1 MIKTICNS
9 HLAALI
15 VLAQLLVAPTA
26 QAEAPRNGDRHS
38 DVTVVTLYSEYR
50 SATGSLRADD
60 TAVRS
65 PIRIVDGGVKSA
77 GPSCWYLN
85 DSGQIV
91 PEGGDCYVLRSA
103 APGEKPPVR

>member
-1 MIKTICNS
+1 MIKPISNI

-26 QAEAPRNGDRHS
+26 QAEAPRNADRYS

-60 TAVRS
+60 TAVRP
-65 PIRIVDGGVKSA
+65 PIQIVDGGVKSA

-103 APGEKPPVR
+103 PGEKPPVR